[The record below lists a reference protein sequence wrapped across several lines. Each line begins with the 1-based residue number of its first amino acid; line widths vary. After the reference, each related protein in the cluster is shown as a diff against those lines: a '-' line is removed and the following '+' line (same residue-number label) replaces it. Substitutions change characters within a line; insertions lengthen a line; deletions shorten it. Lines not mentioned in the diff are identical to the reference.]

1 MQIGILSVTAGEVF
15 TYIGYVIVALLA
27 LMVMIIVH
35 ELGHYTAGKLL
46 GFKIDEFAI
55 GFGPKIFKHRNKKTG
70 ELFSIRPFPVGG
82 FCAFHGEDADGALL
96 DENGNQVK
104 DENGNI
110 VKDPQAFNN
119 QKAWK
124 RLIVLFAGAFMNFIS
139 AIVIITIYFS
149 AYGQILPSVV
159 GTYSSSGYENVFE
172 QGDVILNINGKQ
184 VNIMSDEDINNAFAK
199 VGDSAK
205 FKVLRGGKRITINAR
220 KIYYSPFFEGDLIS
234 HINGVE
240 LESLIPYSQLASYID
255 DNFDENAKNGEFS
268 VSVVAY
274 GEDGNIMRSS
284 TTKVQR
290 GVIEGDMNGFYSY
303 GFGIT
308 RAVARVKLPFFLAF
322 GRSFSFCFFIVF
334 KILASLGALITGKI
348 GIEAAGGT
356 ITTIGVMA
364 KVSALGFD
372 SFLYVVAI
380 ISANLAV
387 MNLLPFP
394 ALDGSRM
401 LFTLIEMIFRKPVPR
416 KIEGIIHT
424 VGLILLLLLTV
435 FLDIFHL
442 VSVS

>member
-1 MQIGILSVTAGEVF
+1 MLVGILSVTAGEVF
-15 TYIGYVIVALLA
+15 KYIGYVIVALLA

-55 GFGPKIFKHRNKKTG
+55 GFGPAIFKRKNKKTG
-70 ELFSIRPFPVGG
+70 EMFSIRPFPIGG
-82 FCAFHGEDADGALL
+82 FCSFHGEDADGALL

-104 DENGNI
+104 DEQGNI
-110 VKDPQAFNN
+110 VKDPHAFNN

-149 AYGQILPSVV
+149 AYGQILPNVV
-159 GTYSSSGYENVFE
+159 RTYGSDGYENVFE
-172 QGDVILNINGKQ
+172 EGDIILNINGKQ
-184 VNIMSDEDINNAFAK
+184 VNIMAQEDLDNAFAK

-205 FKVLRGGKRITINAR
+205 FKVLRHGKRISLSSN
-220 KIYYSPFFEGDLIS
+220 KYYYSPFEDGDYIVS
-234 HINGVE
+234 INGEKLAVP
-240 LESLIPYSQLASYID
+240 LPYQKL
-255 DNFDENAKNGEFS
+255 NECENADTDERILLVLAKYDGE
-268 VSVVAY
+268 
-274 GEDGNIMRSS
+274 GNITQSSS
-284 TTKVQR
+284 TNVQR
-290 GVIEGDMNGFYSY
+290 GQNEEDPDGYYSY

-308 RAVARVKLPFFLAF
+308 RSMARAKLPFFLAL
-322 GRSFSFCFFIVF
+322 GRSFGFSFFIVF

-348 GIEAAGGT
+348 GLEAAGGT

-401 LFTLIEMIFRKPVPR
+401 LFTLIEIIFRKPVPR
-416 KIEGIIHT
+416 KVEGVIHT
-424 VGLILLLLLTV
+424 VGLILLILFAV

-442 VSVS
+442 VKA

>member
-1 MQIGILSVTAGEVF
+1 MQIGILLSVTAGEVF
-15 TYIGYVIVALLA
+15 KYIGYVIVALLA
-27 LMVMIIVH
+27 LMIMIVIH

-55 GFGPKIFKHRNKKTG
+55 GFGPAIFKRKNKKTG
-70 ELFSIRPFPVGG
+70 EMFSIRPFPIGG
-82 FCAFHGEDADGALL
+82 FCSFHGEDADGALL
-96 DENGNQVK
+96 DEQGNQIK
-104 DENGNI
+104 DENGNV
-110 VKDPQAFNN
+110 VKDPDAFNN

-124 RLIVLFAGAFMNFIS
+124 RLIVLFAGAFMNFLS

-149 AYGQILPSVV
+149 AYGQILPSIVDV
-159 GTYSSSGYENVFE
+159 YDSPSYESVFQSG
-172 QGDVILNINGKQ
+172 DAILNINGKQ
-184 VNIMSDEDINNAFAK
+184 VNIVSDEDIVNAFSK

-205 FKVLRGGKRITINAR
+205 FKVLRDGKHISFTAH
-220 KIYYSPFFEGDLIS
+220 KFYYSPFEEGDLIT
-234 HINGVE
+234 HINGTE
-240 LESLIPYSQLASYID
+240 LNTAIPYSQLKNEELA
-255 DNFDENAKNGEFS
+255 NTDEAITLTIANTDSE
-268 VSVVAY
+268 
-274 GEDGNIMRSS
+274 GNPVS
-284 TTKVQR
+284 TTTSVR
-290 GVIEGDMNGFYSY
+290 RASNPDDPEGYYSY
-303 GFGIT
+303 GFGLT
-308 RAVARVKLPFFLAF
+308 RSVARVKLPFFLAL
-322 GRSFSFCFFIVF
+322 GRSFGFSFFIVF

-348 GIEAAGGT
+348 GLEAAGGT

-401 LFTLIEMIFRKPVPR
+401 LFTLIEIIFRKPVPR

-424 VGLILLLLLTV
+424 VGLILLIVLAV

-442 VSVS
+442 VKA